1 MDVGGGFKVTMIEQ
15 QQFVE
20 YKYKKF
26 LLLNVS
32 QNKLVCVFKLIYV
45 YMYESRL
52 IQMVVD

>member
-32 QNKLVCVFKLIYV
+32 QNKLTCMCVYLNSLMCTF
-45 YMYESRL
+45 MN
-52 IQMVVD
+52 VD